1 MKWYMWR
8 NIVGHESLIGTLR
21 TFVLTGK
28 LPHALLFAGPAGVG
42 KTMVAREFFK
52 AVNCLDSPGDACDAC
67 RSCVKM
73 DSGSHP
79 DFIMV
84 GPSDNRTVITIEHI
98 RGVISEVSLKPFE
111 ARFRFVVIE
120 PAERMNN
127 PAANA
132 LLKTLEE
139 PPGATLIVLVTHNP
153 ILLLPTIVS
162 RCQVLRFTPLDAVAS
177 SKGPTDP
184 YILRLTCG
192 TLGGLKDFDEAQVLS
207 VRSEILQA
215 LLEGD
220 PVRLVNRYFPSQE
233 KGGELLPLFVLLAES
248 LIRDLFVLLHGGGD
262 LVNEELKRLPLR
274 GVDYLELEEAASCLR
289 SIRRG
294 SNENIRL
301 SNALGELF
309 MRLQQML
316 CA

>member
-1 MKWYMWR
+1 MWR

-192 TLGGLKDFDEAQVLS
+192 T
-207 VRSEILQA
+207 
-215 LLEGD
+215 
-220 PVRLVNRYFPSQE
+220 
-233 KGGELLPLFVLLAES
+233 
-248 LIRDLFVLLHGGGD
+248 
-262 LVNEELKRLPLR
+262 
-274 GVDYLELEEAASCLR
+274 
-289 SIRRG
+289 
-294 SNENIRL
+294 
-301 SNALGELF
+301 
-309 MRLQQML
+309 
-316 CA
+316 